1 MERID
6 LSMLSRQ
13 EPLKAEGYFEVQAES
28 GVLQLPVFLIQGAPG
43 PRLGVVGAQH
53 SCETCGTDA
62 IVKLISDFRAME
74 PSQITGSV
82 LLIPVA
88 NITGYPLRAH
98 NTSQYDGTNLNRSYP
113 GSPTGNTTQRIAH
126 AIWEIV
132 STSDYILDLHGGDM
146 NEDIIQYAEI
156 HQSRTDLFQKSL
168 AMASCFQ
175 LNVVLSSLAGRDYGY
190 SDHQSLQWMAPE
202 HGIPSAIIE
211 AGGSGI
217 SDQASIDYF
226 YQGLKN
232 VMVRLGI
239 LRGESPA
246 PRPLWVTPWVSC
258 IERPHRGIFTSFCSA
273 NQHVKQGELIGQITN
288 YFGDVIDQIYAPR
301 TGVISLVQSCRGV
314 SEDDLIYMIID
325 EETGSFITA

>member
-1 MERID
+1 MKQLD
-6 LSMLSRQ
+6 LSVLHLERPVK
-13 EPLKAEGYFEVQAES
+13 EEGYIEVQAEN

-88 NITGYPLRAH
+88 NIAGYPLRAH

-126 AIWEIV
+126 AIWKIV

-175 LNVVLSSLAGRDYGY
+175 LDVVLSSLAGRDYGY

-239 LRGESPA
+239 LRGENSA

-258 IERPHRGIFTSFCSA
+258 IERPYRGIFTSFCAA

-288 YFGDVIDQIYAPR
+288 YFGDAIDQIYAPR

-314 SEDDLIYMIID
+314 SEDDPIYMIID
-325 EETGSFITA
+325 EENGSFITA